1 MNTRKKLRLAWH
13 LSPQTSINV
22 FDKRYMSNTYNIQ
35 EDNSTSITGVLTLR
49 NPSIANRG
57 GSKNDVADQ
66 NDATGLTQNSTSMWS
81 YSGVLWKQTCQH
93 SHEQQQSQQWWFL
106 ALCTPRTH
114 VRPLKPV
121 GILEWKIGSQPATY
135 LNNFPGL
142 DRKELDINGELK
154 KKNIVQLVLSASD
167 VRWKIFAD
175 AFTLWENRY
184 CLSAFD
190 IRKNL
195 PKSVAQHQKVGH
207 VNEWFWQL

>member
-13 LSPQTSINV
+13 LSPQTSISV

-154 KKNIVQLVLSASD
+154 KKILYSWSYQQVMFVEKSLLTPSHYEKTVIVWARS
-167 VRWKIFAD
+167 IFAK
-175 AFTLWENRY
+175 T
-184 CLSAFD
+184 C
-190 IRKNL
+190 RK
-195 PKSVAQHQKVGH
+195 V
-207 VNEWFWQL
+207 